1 MRVYMVASN
10 SGARLVRAGHRAQAL
25 MFVASQDYNIRVA
38 TQDDLIKCLADGK
51 AVETAVSPDQ
61 MKLELDGASSE
72 ATPITLVA
80 G

>member
-25 MFVASQDYNIRVA
+25 QFVASQEYNIRVA
-38 TQDDLIKCLADGK
+38 TQDDLIKCLAEGK

-72 ATPITLVA
+72 STSATPVA
-80 G
+80 